1 MERISAA
8 GNLTIEMQPGQW
20 RLLTDNGEQEYMV
33 LEAVT
38 GQPLHYTD
46 LFATK
51 RRLPEDG
58 SLPVQFIQQVVLGWS
73 NEDEAWHLGLV
84 FDPELSRMRGSRW
97 CELARWPDPDT
108 NVFNTL
114 ANQAGRNL
122 AQTIARPFS
131 LLQPEVKP
139 KLPPPPPLPAL
150 PLHFDQW
157 RLEVVDNEEERKKR
171 LAAEL
176 GRAKATPPTLQLRRS
191 TSWSRG
197 KLLRGVW
204 YLLLAS
210 AYLGLSVLSL
220 NGTLALPT
228 PEFLPYIGLAAGAIF
243 VILALVQIAQ
253 TFLTSNRILIEPE
266 AHGAAAG
273 RGQRDRWRVRRED
286 IQAVYVS
293 QVVNRNN
300 IKRGKKPAVLH
311 GELNLYLRD
320 ESFRRILEQ
329 PQPDYDHPVMA
340 EAEVNET
347 VAPLTQANVVTPLQA
362 AALYIAATLNA
373 PCYYD
378 LRVK

>member
-1 MERISAA
+1 
-8 GNLTIEMQPGQW
+8 
-20 RLLTDNGEQEYMV
+20 
-33 LEAVT
+33 
-38 GQPLHYTD
+38 
-46 LFATK
+46 
-51 RRLPEDG
+51 
-58 SLPVQFIQQVVLGWS
+58 
-73 NEDEAWHLGLV
+73 
-84 FDPELSRMRGSRW
+84 
-97 CELARWPDPDT
+97 
-108 NVFNTL
+108 
-114 ANQAGRNL
+114 
-122 AQTIARPFS
+122 
-131 LLQPEVKP
+131 
-139 KLPPPPPLPAL
+139 
-150 PLHFDQW
+150 
-157 RLEVVDNEEERKKR
+157 VDNEEERKKR

-191 TSWSRG
+191 ASWSRG

-347 VAPLTQANVVTPLQA
+347 VAPLTQANAVTPLQA